1 MSPLLSLVKAV
12 PFWSGSQLKFTLSHL
27 SNFLLGKKKNNTTIN
42 NQNMTPKKKKER
54 WKDTVFLK
62 STVLG
67 GRRMAFGYPVLSR
80 TPRCCLS
87 APANVAM

>member
-12 PFWSGSQLKFTLSHL
+12 PFWSGSQLKFTFVPSVKF
-27 SNFLLGKKKNNTTIN
+27 SPWKKNKNNNTTIK
-42 NQNMTPKKKKER
+42 NQNMTQKKDGKIA
-54 WKDTVFLK
+54 VFLQ

-67 GRRMAFGYPVLSR
+67 GRRMAFGYPVLSQ